1 MLHCEHSCLRLFF
14 KKNHTTENQN
24 KTIKIKKKN
33 ELQLVP
39 RRDWPLSSFLG
50 RGWGGFAGASIL
62 CLVAGEARRM
72 DGPDALGT
80 LIQ

>member
-1 MLHCEHSCLRLFF
+1 M
-14 KKNHTTENQN
+14 
-24 KTIKIKKKN
+24 
-33 ELQLVP
+33 P